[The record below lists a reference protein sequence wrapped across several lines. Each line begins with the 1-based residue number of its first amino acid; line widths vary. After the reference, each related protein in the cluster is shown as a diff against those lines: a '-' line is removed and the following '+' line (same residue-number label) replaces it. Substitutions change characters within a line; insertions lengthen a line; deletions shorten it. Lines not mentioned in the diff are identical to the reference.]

1 MLLKWHKQG
10 SAVIPTLEFWLI
22 NRPTLQGNLLDRYWT
37 ISNRVFEEGAA
48 PETFVLRNQDEVDW
62 NIWNATLL
70 RHRESSGLS
79 CRLSLVAAAGA
90 SAVFPGRLCWP
101 VTCCVLPEL
110 PRAAPQWERE
120 AVREDQ
126 VMLSRQNFFSTLYPQ
141 VSPRAFI
148 MWCDVLLKTTK
159 ALEWLGGFL
168 VWRVCAAS
176 TVSFPS
182 PPLAIPPKQ
191 KDWCQGYCRSV
202 LHRMWEAGESWK
214 FEIRKKI
221 DFLATS
227 WNSNIG
233 CMYFSDTKQLLQVKA
248 FGCCFHIDMKTVENI
263 GAWFHSGECCSKEN
277 GKPTFIWPSSGWL
290 WQQRYMSSWDI
301 FLSIVAP
308 LVDLFLW
315 DFPKMWQSLGRIV
328 AEIMFVMSYKVP
340 HVMNSS
346 LFPITPTTL
355 VW

>member
-90 SAVFPGRLCWP
+90 SAVCPGRLCWP
-101 VTCCVLPEL
+101 VTCYVLPEL

-141 VSPRAFI
+141 LSPKAFI
-148 MWCDVLLKTTK
+148 TWCDVLLKTTK

-168 VWRVCAAS
+168 VWRVCGVRPAPFLS
-176 TVSFPS
+176 LLHLLPFLPS
-182 PPLAIPPKQ
+182 KRTDAKVIAETAQSSPQNVRICEKQ
-191 KDWCQGYCRSV
+191 TRAESLKFEKPWLFGNIV
-202 LHRMWEAGESWK
+202 EFKHRMYV
-214 FEIRKKI
+214 
-221 DFLATS
+221 L
-227 WNSNIG
+227 
-233 CMYFSDTKQLLQVKA
+233 
-248 FGCCFHIDMKTVENI
+248 
-263 GAWFHSGECCSKEN
+263 
-277 GKPTFIWPSSGWL
+277 
-290 WQQRYMSSWDI
+290 
-301 FLSIVAP
+301 
-308 LVDLFLW
+308 
-315 DFPKMWQSLGRIV
+315 
-328 AEIMFVMSYKVP
+328 
-340 HVMNSS
+340 
-346 LFPITPTTL
+346 
-355 VW
+355 

>member
-37 ISNRVFEEGAA
+37 ISNRVFEEGA

-101 VTCCVLPEL
+101 VTCCVLLRYPEL
-110 PRAAPQWERE
+110 PHSERG
-120 AVREDQ
+120 RQSGRTRWCFPDKTFSPHCSPKYLQ
-126 VMLSRQNFFSTLYPQ
+126 RLLLRDVMCCWKQQKPWSGLADS
-141 VSPRAFI
+141 
-148 MWCDVLLKTTK
+148 WCDACVRPAPFLSLLH
-159 ALEWLGGFL
+159 LLPFL
-168 VWRVCAAS
+168 PSKRTDAKVIAVTAQSSPQNVRSRRELKVWNS
-176 TVSFPS
+176 KN
-182 PPLAIPPKQ
+182 L
-191 KDWCQGYCRSV
+191 
-202 LHRMWEAGESWK
+202 
-214 FEIRKKI
+214 

-263 GAWFHSGECCSKEN
+263 GTWFHSGRNVAQKKMEN
-277 GKPTFIWPSSGWL
+277 LLSGWL
-290 WQQRYMSSWDI
+290 WRQRYMSSWDI

-328 AEIMFVMSYKVP
+328 AKNYVCYVI
-340 HVMNSS
+340 
-346 LFPITPTTL
+346 
-355 VW
+355 